1 MTQVTLTTVKWS
13 VDEYHRLIDAGF
25 LDNKHV
31 ELLDGEIVEMS
42 PEGIPHADLSD
53 EAATYLRG
61 LLGDRAKVREGKP
74 ITLSNQSEPEPD
86 LCICQNI
93 RYNAHHPYPENI
105 FWVIEY
111 SNSSLEKDLTVKLL
125 TYAAAA
131 IQEYWVV
138 NLKARKVIVFRDPAD
153 REYQQKQTLSQGN
166 ITPLAFPD
174 ISVPI
179 NRLVE

>member
-1 MTQVTLTTVKWS
+1 MTLTAVKWT

-31 ELLDGEIVEMS
+31 ELLDGAIVEMS

-53 EAATYLRG
+53 EAGIYLRG
-61 LLGDRAKVREGKP
+61 LLGEQAKVREGKP
-74 ITLSNQSEPEPD
+74 ITLPNQSEPEPD

-105 FWVIEY
+105 FWVVEY
-111 SNSSLEKDLTVKLL
+111 SNSSLEKDLTVKPII
-125 TYAAAA
+125 YASAG
-131 IQEYWVV
+131 IPEYWVV
-138 NLKARKVIVFRDPAD
+138 NLKAQKVIVFRDPMD
-153 REYQQKQTLSQGN
+153 GEYQQRQTVSQGS

-174 ISVPI
+174 IVVASD
-179 NRLVE
+179 RLVE